1 MFAAVNLIG
10 LDPSDYKVSPASAS
24 ATYSLTTAG
33 LETATGVGSNTW
45 VSGIAT
51 SEFDVF
57 AQLNSG
63 AVSSGTTGA
72 WINLGTTR
80 SWTVSRAVVGISSAD
95 LTVSIRSATSGD
107 VLATANVII
116 TAQVDV

>member
-1 MFAAVNLIG
+1 MAITYGDGGTNRTIVTAHYGDAGTTRNIQQIWYGDAGTNRLVFAAVSLLG

-57 AQLNSG
+57 A
-63 AVSSGTTGA
+63 
-72 WINLGTTR
+72 
-80 SWTVSRAVVGISSAD
+80 
-95 LTVSIRSATSGD
+95 
-107 VLATANVII
+107 
-116 TAQVDV
+116 